1 MPNNIEKAREYL
13 KSAKETAK
21 GVVTSRWGIR
31 TVVSSLMA
39 LGVLSSVD
47 TAIAQ
52 PALMPYG
59 IDACSPHGD
68 DWRSERH
75 RDVGFIFG
83 GNEANSV
90 LEVGRALT
98 ITDVREGRMIV
109 SMYQRA
115 GERASLW
122 TTKTHG
128 GAASVLPGEPP
139 VMFREGGLYLA
150 EVWETDDPKSIQMG
164 GSSMALA
171 TFAGCE
177 PLNQPQ

>member
-1 MPNNIEKAREYL
+1 MPNNIETAREYL
-13 KSAKETAK
+13 KKVKETAR

-59 IDACSPHGD
+59 IDSCSPHGD

-83 GNEANSV
+83 GNEANPV

-109 SMYQRA
+109 TMFQKA
-115 GERASLW
+115 GERAAYW

-128 GAASVLPGEPP
+128 GAASVLPDQAP
-139 VMFREGGLYLA
+139 VRFRPGDLFLA
-150 EVWETDDPKSIQMG
+150 ELWETDDPKSIQMG